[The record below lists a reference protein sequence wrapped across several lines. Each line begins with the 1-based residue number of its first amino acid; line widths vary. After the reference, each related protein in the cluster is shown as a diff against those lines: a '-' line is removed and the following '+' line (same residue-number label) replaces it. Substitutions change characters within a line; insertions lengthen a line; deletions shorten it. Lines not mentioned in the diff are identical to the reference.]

1 MIFDFSS
8 SSSSSALSP
17 AQKQDCNFLV
27 ARKRNLF
34 SFSSAGSSNTSE
46 SEVEYN
52 VEAIGIARTEL
63 AYKLSNIPAP
73 PIPAAASTLERVIIS
88 FTALYASIKL
98 ISLMAANEVGRTEGL
113 DLMLLSIW
121 TWLMYSFGFPFSNN
135 EEKLF
140 HRLWG
145 TDESLYRT
153 DVDDGAF
160 YGTLLTPIVAAAKII
175 DIRRSSQSSSTPEHN
190 DDSSIDVIHVNF
202 ELCFIMGCGL
212 ILHMFM
218 SKHIKTNLG
227 TIWTIIIITILSI
240 ILAAFIAAMGFLPF
254 IQRLPSDYII
264 FSQLFYQISLYSIAR
279 LMKRSFTFGEL
290 AVVSQILTLLAVEA
304 WILTVN
310 KFELLKL
317 IPLEIHIPSSIII
330 FQIALVLGI
339 PLIGI
344 ILSPFLIHSR
354 HLAQQRTWKSKRSHI
369 RNNNN
374 GKKRMALVI
383 YLITAVMVGLI
394 GLWVQNFLGR
404 NPYLWVFAFVIE
416 SRVRIFL
423 CIFWIGLI
431 AISLVLFN
439 QMGQTRKTYS
449 LNSKRKYFHFLALVM
464 FIPGYLYEPEFMHL
478 AFSVAFAALIYLE
491 YLRYFAVYPIGK
503 QLHMFLSEFLDSR
516 DSGPCILSHIYLLIG
531 CAGCIWLDGTFIL
544 ANLSGIF
551 TLGLGDSMASI
562 IGKRYGR
569 NRWPK
574 SCKTI
579 EGSIAFFVF
588 LFFGA
593 FILVNIS
600 SSPNMWPGSS
610 TQWFNYALAVLIT
623 ALLEAV
629 SYQNDNLILPLFMWS
644 FVNIQ
649 M

>member
-8 SSSSSALSP
+8 SSSSSALSSTP
-17 AQKQDCNFLV
+17 KQDCNFLV

-52 VEAIGIARTEL
+52 VEAIGVARTE
-63 AYKLSNIPAP
+63 AYKLSNIPPP
-73 PIPAAASTLERVIIS
+73 PIPTAASTLERVIIS
-88 FTALYASIKL
+88 FTALCASFKL
-98 ISLMAANEVGRTEGL
+98 VGLMAANEVGRTEGL

-121 TWLMYSFGFPFSNN
+121 TWFIYSFGFPFSNN
-135 EEKLF
+135 KEKLF

-145 TDESLYRT
+145 TNENLYRN

-160 YGTLLTPIVAAAKII
+160 YGTLLIPIVAAAKII
-175 DIRRSSQSSSTPEHN
+175 DTQRSSQSSSSNPEN
-190 DDSSIDVIHVNF
+190 NDSSMDVVQINF

-212 ILHMFM
+212 IFHMFM

-227 TIWTIIIITILSI
+227 TIWTITIITILSI
-240 ILAAFIAAMGFLPF
+240 IFTAFIAAMGFLPL

-279 LMKRSFTFGEL
+279 LMKKSFTFGEL
-290 AVVSQILTLLAVEA
+290 AVVSQILTLVAVEA
-304 WILTVN
+304 WVITIN
-310 KFELLKL
+310 KFKLLK
-317 IPLEIHIPSSIII
+317 ITPLENHVPSSLIT
-330 FQIALVLGI
+330 FQIALVLGML
-339 PLIGI
+339 LIGMI
-344 ILSPFLIHSR
+344 SSPFLIHSR
-354 HLAQQRTWKSKRSHI
+354 YLAQQRSWKSKRAHI

-383 YLITAVMVGLI
+383 YLISVIIVGLV
-394 GLWVQNFLGR
+394 GLWVQSLLGR

-416 SRVRIFL
+416 TRVRIFL
-423 CIFWIGLI
+423 CIFWIVLI

-531 CAGCIWLDGTFIL
+531 CAGCIWLDGSFIL

-588 LFFGA
+588 LFIGA

-610 TQWFNYALAVLIT
+610 AQWFKYALAVLTT

-629 SYQNDNLILPLFMWS
+629 SFQNDNLILPLFMWS
-644 FVNIQ
+644 FLNIQ